1 MPWWY
6 LALSAAGGL
15 ALAVL
20 LCLWTVRSLARREPY
35 AGFVR
40 LRARRKLTF
49 FRLLLQ
55 DNRVPLHIKLL
66 PIVAAVYLA
75 NPIDLLPG
83 VILDDLALALLAL
96 VLILSLTPRQV
107 VEDLLQRAQEGDAPP
122 PPDGATPPP
131 APNVAGDP

>member
-20 LCLWTVRSLARREPY
+20 LCLWTVRSLGRREPY

-55 DNRVPLHIKLL
+55 DNRVPLHVKLL
-66 PIVAAVYLA
+66 PLMVAVYLA
-75 NPIDLLPG
+75 SPIDLLPS
-83 VILDDLALALLAL
+83 VILDDVALALLAL
-96 VLILSLTPRQV
+96 VLILRLTPRHV
-107 VEDLLQRAQEGDAPP
+107 VEDLLRRARETDAPP
-122 PPDGATPPP
+122 PPDGSTPPM
-131 APNVAGDP
+131 APDAAGDP